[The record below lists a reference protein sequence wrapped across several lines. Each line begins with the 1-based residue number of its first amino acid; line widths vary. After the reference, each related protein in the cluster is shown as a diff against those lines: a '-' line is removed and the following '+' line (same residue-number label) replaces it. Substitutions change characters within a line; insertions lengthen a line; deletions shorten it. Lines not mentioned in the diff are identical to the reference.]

1 MGPQDRSDDAAA
13 EPLLYPAEPAEQL
26 MHPDKNG
33 HVEGEPAVVALPD
46 APPLSAELA
55 LRLTAIEAGLVEVA
69 QRFADESA
77 RALARERVIDRQH
90 EEIERLKAIE
100 RAGQLRPIVTDLCR
114 LRNGLLRQ
122 AGTVPAEMTGPQ
134 VATLL
139 DSFAGTMEEIL
150 EHCGVVVLPRDV
162 GAAFASSRQE
172 VAAVVEINHPE
183 RDGTV
188 ADVVQD
194 GYAEIHDGK
203 VIVPARVRVHR
214 YVTKEKADG

>member
-13 EPLLYPAEPAEQL
+13 ERLLHPAEPTEQL
-26 MHPDKNG
+26 MHPEKNG
-33 HVEGEPAVVALPD
+33 HVEGELAVVALAD

-55 LRLTAIEAGLVEVA
+55 LRLTAIEAGLAEVA
-69 QRFADESA
+69 QRVAGESA

-90 EEIERLKAIE
+90 EEIERLKVIE

-139 DSFAGTMEEIL
+139 DSFAATVEEIL
-150 EHCGVVVLPRDV
+150 ELCGVVVLPRDV
-162 GAAFASSRQE
+162 GTAFAAGRQE
-172 VAAVVEINHPE
+172 IAGVVEINHPE

-214 YVTKEKADG
+214 YVTKEKTDD